1 MASPLAKKYES
12 LSLRERAMVCFAILG
27 AAIYLWDSLFMESL
41 RAQRMALDSELTNAM
56 VAGFVAGSADL
67 SDPRQVNL
75 QRAAQLQTQ
84 VQALDARIKSTAIA
98 FVPAEDMVQVLN
110 DVLDRQGRLDLVSI
124 RNLPVVSL
132 APPRPVDP
140 NAETPAAVPAPVP
153 ASAEDAVLGQPPYV
167 HPIELIVAGE
177 YTDIVAY
184 LEALEKLPYRFR
196 WTSLE
201 LRTSGY
207 PRNKVRIQLSTISL
221 DATWLGI

>member
-1 MASPLAKKYES
+1 
-12 LSLRERAMVCFAILG
+12 
-27 AAIYLWDSLFMESL
+27 MEPL
-41 RAQRMALDSELTNAM
+41 RAQRLALDSELTNAM
-56 VAGFVAGSADL
+56 TAGFVAGSADL
-67 SDPRQVNL
+67 SDPRQANL

-84 VQALDARIKSTAIA
+84 VQALDARIKNTAIA
-98 FVPAEDMVQVLN
+98 FVPADEMVQVLN

-124 RNLPVVSL
+124 RNLPVISL

-140 NAETPAAVPAPVP
+140 NEETPAAAPAPEP
-153 ASAEDAVLGQPPYV
+153 APGSAEDTVLGQPPYV

>member
-1 MASPLAKKYES
+1 MSSPLAKKYES
-12 LSLRERAMVCFAILG
+12 LSLRERAMVSFAILG
-27 AAIYLWDSLFMESL
+27 AAIFLWDSLFMESL
-41 RAQRMALDSELTNAM
+41 RAQRLTLDSELTSAM
-56 VAGFVAGSADL
+56 AAGFVAGSADL

-75 QRAAQLQTQ
+75 QRAAHLQTQ
-84 VQALDARIKSTAIA
+84 VQALDARIANTAIA
-98 FVPAEDMVQVLN
+98 FVPAADMVQVLT

-124 RNLPVVSL
+124 RNLPVISL

-140 NAETPAAVPAPVP
+140 NSEAPAPAPTPAT
-153 ASAEDAVLGQPPYV
+153 EGDAVLGLPPYV

-177 YTDIVAY
+177 YADIVTY
-184 LEALEKLPYRFR
+184 LAALEKLPYRLR

-207 PRNKVRIQLSTISL
+207 PRNTVRIQLSTISL

>member
-12 LSLRERAMVCFAILG
+12 LSLRERAMVSFAILG
-27 AAIYLWDSLFMESL
+27 AAIFLWDSLLMEPL
-41 RAQRMALDSELTNAM
+41 RAQRLSLDSELSSAM
-56 VAGFVAGSADL
+56 AAGFVAGSEDL

-75 QRAAQLQTQ
+75 KRAAGLQMQ
-84 VQALDARIKSTAIA
+84 VQALDARIANTAIA
-98 FVPAEDMVQVLN
+98 FVPSEKMVQVLN

-124 RNLPVVSL
+124 RNLPMISL
-132 APPRPVDP
+132 APPRPADP
-140 NAETPAAVPAPVP
+140 DAETPAPVEESDAAP
-153 ASAEDAVLGQPPYV
+153 LPPYV

-177 YTDIVAY
+177 YADIVAY